1 MKELYSVAD
10 ITKQAV
16 HKYKL
21 RKTHVEN
28 ISKMVINECSKIRQ
42 NHKRMSCRRM
52 FVRANTKVPI
62 GRDIFE
68 QIGFANGFK
77 LQVIRSKKKTTW
89 ATKLAVFDN
98 QLEGKTLN
106 GINQAM
112 QSDIFYFDVEGK
124 AYYGI
129 SIIDVYSRRLLALH
143 VSKTLRAEQNILALK
158 KAMSERKGHSI
169 QGCIF
174 HSDRGS
180 QYISSAQIKLLE
192 ESKMIPSMCKL
203 PQENAYAE
211 RVQGTIKQEY
221 IDPELL
227 TEKNLQKKIK
237 QIKWLYNNERPHTS
251 LGNKTPVEFEE
262 FINKLSP
269 VDRMQLT
276 VYKWS
281 HPLLTKLPLM
291 NKKEKSSKKEKS
303 QHQINSI

>member
-1 MKELYSVAD
+1 MKELYSVAN

-16 HKYKL
+16 HKYKH
-21 RKTHVEN
+21 RKAHVEN
-28 ISKMVINECSKIRQ
+28 VSAIVIHECSKIRI

-52 FVRANTKVPI
+52 FVRAKTRVPV

-98 QLEGKTLN
+98 QLEGKILN

-143 VSKTLRAEQNILALK
+143 ISKTLRAEQNILALK
-158 KAMSERKGHSI
+158 KALAERKGHSI

-180 QYISSAQIKLLE
+180 QYISSAQIRLLE
-192 ESKMIPSMCKL
+192 DIKMIPSMCKL

-211 RVQGTIKQEY
+211 RVQGTIKHEY
-221 IDPELL
+221 LEPE
-227 TEKNLQKKIK
+227 TIREKNLQRKIK
-237 QIKWLYNNERPHTS
+237 QIMWLYNNERPHRS

-262 FINKLSP
+262 YMNKLSP
-269 VDRMQLT
+269 GSREQLT

-303 QHQINSI
+303 QQQIN

>member
-16 HKYKL
+16 HKYKH
-21 RKTHVEN
+21 RKTHIQN
-28 ISKMVINECSKIRQ
+28 ISEMVINECNKIRHK
-42 NHKRMSCRRM
+42 HKRMSCRKM
-52 FVRANTKVPI
+52 FVRAKARVPV
-62 GRDIFE
+62 GRDLFE

-143 VSKTLRAEQNILALK
+143 VSKTLRAEQNIIALK
-158 KAMSERKGHSI
+158 RVITERNIQSI
-169 QGCIF
+169 NGCIF

-180 QYISSAQIKLLE
+180 QYISSAQIKILE
-192 ESKMIPSMCKL
+192 ELKMIPSMCKL

-221 IDPELL
+221 LDPESI

-237 QIKWLYNNERPHTS
+237 KIMWLYNNERPHTN
-251 LGNKTPVEFEE
+251 LGNKSPVEFEE

-269 VDRMQLT
+269 ESREQLT

-281 HPLLTKLPLM
+281 HPLLTKSPLM

-303 QHQINSI
+303 QQQIN